1 MILPGCFRQWLQGFE
16 AGSNLFG
23 FRFFSPFSEKNRLD
37 RFQHVFF
44 SLIEDTCCNSKGPL
58 QFDDRHPTAV
68 ASSISKAWSP
78 MAPISLNQVWLAM
91 QKIGGVSLIH
101 IIFMFLCEEMCPFSV
116 FLARSCVR
124 KKMELRPLDQNMRID
139 ALKSEQRTRHVEISA
154 GNRTWG
160 WSITCV
166 LDFWATTPFLDHS
179 VQLQITNTGN

>member
-23 FRFFSPFSEKNRLD
+23 FRFFPHLARRIVWTGFKTI
-37 RFQHVFF
+37 F

-101 IIFMFLCEEMCPFSV
+101 IIFMWRNVSFFHIFGEILRQEEDGTAAPWPKHADWRIEVRTTDKTCGNFS
-116 FLARSCVR
+116 RQ
-124 KKMELRPLDQNMRID
+124 QNMGMI
-139 ALKSEQRTRHVEISA
+139 HYM
-154 GNRTWG
+154 
-160 WSITCV
+160 
-166 LDFWATTPFLDHS
+166 LDFLATTPFLDHS